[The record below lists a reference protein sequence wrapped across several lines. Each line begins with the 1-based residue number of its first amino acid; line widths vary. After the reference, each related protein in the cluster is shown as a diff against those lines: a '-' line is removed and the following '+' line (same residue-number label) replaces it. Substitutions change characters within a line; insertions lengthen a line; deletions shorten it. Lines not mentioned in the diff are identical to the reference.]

1 MAVTRYALRRHRRLL
16 RSAEPE
22 RTGWP
27 LPAALAVLA
36 AATVA
41 TAFVSETLV
50 GTLQAFEYKAHLS
63 EFFVAFVIV
72 AVVGHATSTGAR
84 YCWRDAAASSW
95 PSRSR
100 WPPALR
106 SLAW

>member
-1 MAVTRYALRRHRRLL
+1 
-16 RSAEPE
+16 
-22 RTGWP
+22 
-27 LPAALAVLA
+27 
-36 AATVA
+36 
-41 TAFVSETLV
+41 
-50 GTLQAFEYKAHLS
+50 
-63 EFFVAFVIV
+63 VIV